1 MSDLMVL
8 EPPPPATIDAAALR
22 EQIVAALQTIYD
34 PEIPVNIWELGL
46 VYRVDVDADGDVEID
61 MTLTAPACPVAGE
74 MPGQVQ
80 QKVQEVSGVR
90 SAKVELLWEPPWD
103 KSLMSEDARM
113 ALGF

>member
-1 MSDLMVL
+1 MSDCALM
-8 EPPPPATIDAAALR
+8 EPEHEIIDTAVLR
-22 EQIVAALQTIYD
+22 EHVVAALQTIFD

-46 VYRVDVDADGDVEID
+46 VYRVDVDVDGDVEID

-80 QKVQEVSGVR
+80 ACVQKVDGVR
-90 SAKVELLWEPPWD
+90 SAKVELIWEPPWD
-103 KSLMSEDARM
+103 KTRMSEDARM